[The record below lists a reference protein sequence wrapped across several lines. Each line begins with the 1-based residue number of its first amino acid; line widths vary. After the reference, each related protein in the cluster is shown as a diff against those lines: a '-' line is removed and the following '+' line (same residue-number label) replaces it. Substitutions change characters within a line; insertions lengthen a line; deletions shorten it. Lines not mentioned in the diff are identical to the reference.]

1 MHITGRGRAADSKYY
16 VIAEESTGMA
26 EKEELNMIR
35 EVMMRKAIIQL
46 QVSLGWFAFS

>member
-1 MHITGRGRAADSKYY
+1 MLLSGRGRAANSKY
-16 VIAEESTGMA
+16 VLIAEESTGMA

-46 QVSLGWFAFS
+46 QVNT